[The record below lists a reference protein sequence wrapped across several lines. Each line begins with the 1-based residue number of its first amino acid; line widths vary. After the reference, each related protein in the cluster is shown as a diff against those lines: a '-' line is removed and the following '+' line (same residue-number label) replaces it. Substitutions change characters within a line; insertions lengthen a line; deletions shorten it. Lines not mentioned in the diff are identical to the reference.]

1 MTISLYSIYHGSTV
15 SDEKVVINSNDRALE
30 KIRAWQKQAEDERL
44 RQKKSAAD
52 EYLDTLPKD
61 ESGKPILEKNEDG
74 SYKIPDW
81 DDGEPLFSVDE
92 NGEPFFEELREEE
105 EAEEEAPLQTEEEK
119 QRILDAAN
127 EEAQSIMDKA
137 KEEAD
142 ALFLHTRDEAVQQ
155 GYTDGLNKAREENEQ
170 KQKSLDVQADALEEN
185 YRQKE
190 ASLEKEV
197 LDAVLSVVQKAFSIE
212 YGDDEDLLLKLVD
225 DCINHAD
232 SVKELLI
239 RVNEKNYTLLT
250 SKREEIIDKVGEGV
264 SVEFA
269 KDPLLSDGQCMI
281 ETDGGVYDV
290 SIDTELK
297 NLIKRIR
304 LLTL

>member
-1 MTISLYSIYHGSTV
+1 MIWLYNIYHGSTV

-52 EYLDTLPKD
+52 EYLDTLQKD

-74 SYKIPDW
+74 SYKIPEW
-81 DDGEPLFSVDE
+81 DDDEPLFSVDE
-92 NGEPFFEELREEE
+92 NGEPFFEEVKEEE
-105 EAEEEAPLQTEEEK
+105 EAEEEAPVQTEEEK

-170 KQKSLDVQADALEEN
+170 KQKALDSQADVLEEN

-197 LDAVLSVVQKAFSIE
+197 LDAVLSVVQKAFLIE
-212 YGDDEDLLLKLVD
+212 YSDDEDLLLRLVD
-225 DCINHAD
+225 NCINHAE
-232 SVKELLI
+232 SAKELLI
-239 RVNEKNYTLLT
+239 RANEKNYTLLT
-250 SKREEIIDKVGEGV
+250 SKRDEIIDKVGEGV